1 MSTTTASASKAK
13 LAIAVLAFGVIGW
26 LAFVLGAW
34 NQNLV
39 LVIISLAFPLALRAF
54 RGKKMINIADDLE
67 LLVFG
72 ILLWNHMV
80 AVIIILFILKVLVSK
95 LRK

>member
-1 MSTTTASASKAK
+1 MNTTAANSTKAK
-13 LAIAVLAFGVIGW
+13 VAIAIVVFSLVGW
-26 LAFVLGAW
+26 LTFVLGAW
-34 NQNLV
+34 NQNLF
-39 LVIISLAFPLALRAF
+39 LVIVSLIAPLALRSI
-54 RGKKMINIADDLE
+54 RGKKMISVKDDLE

-72 ILLWNHMV
+72 ILLWNHMI

>member
-1 MSTTTASASKAK
+1 MSTTTENASKAK
-13 LAIAVLAFGVIGW
+13 LALAIVVIGFAGW

-39 LVIISLAFPLALRAF
+39 LVILSLVIPFALRSA
-54 RGKKMINIADDLE
+54 RGKKFSIGEGIEM
-67 LLVFG
+67 LVFG
-72 ILLWNHMV
+72 ILLWNHLI